1 MAIKTKKLSLSKILK
16 KKKQS
21 SPTTSGQ
28 QKRDSDTSRSTAEAA
43 VNANDNDAT
52 PPSQLKLN
60 AAAATTAEEPTHV
73 VSTPVPRDDD
83 APLKPIIRATS
94 NGDESSTPPRPGSTR
109 RSVHFSPAV
118 NSSFVA
124 AAAAASEETNNNN
137 NDDPFPDYQGR
148 KITSRTQQ
156 LQRTLSI
163 CSSKYDID
171 GDGQLDKFEQLAR
184 SLDSNGRGSIDPIT
198 VVKLLKEQDKLKKQ
212 QWLLL
217 FGNIIQW
224 LPLIVGAVYTFFKFT
239 ERQYQQNVGGKI
251 LTSMDYIKEGIVTSD
266 EIDSLW
272 ELSRGRAYPLTNE
285 HKRDYLR
292 DGFVVLPNFLTENE
306 SQALDKVVTHNLNE
320 MAFPDLLTK
329 CSRKFHGEHYHSTVT
344 HRFWQQPRIAD
355 MLSTLA
361 LDGDTAYMVTSEILE
376 MPSGVA
382 CIPQWHWD
390 FLTFP
395 QNYNASFTTGT
406 QIWWSSEEV
415 DGNVGG
421 GLAFLPGSH
430 KWANEVDEGAAL
442 HPCFAMNL
450 FDKMSADCT
459 QLLDREMVVP
469 KLSPTDIVVFSRF
482 TLHRSVARNPSVPFK
497 SPTGRRG
504 YTLRVGSA
512 RSIFK
517 QDTMQCFPSHPS
529 SNFERQLKEGKRY
542 DSVIDPKTGI
552 PNPHAIYRPMNVR
565 DSEELMIQEGN
576 GRTMSTTTFLHY
588 SAQSIIRQ
596 KIKWKLAKY
605 VEDAVNV
612 VAQRKLLDM
621 SCKAAP
627 TPDVR
632 AYD

>member
-1 MAIKTKKLSLSKILK
+1 M
-16 KKKQS
+16 
-21 SPTTSGQ
+21 
-28 QKRDSDTSRSTAEAA
+28 
-43 VNANDNDAT
+43 
-52 PPSQLKLN
+52 
-60 AAAATTAEEPTHV
+60 
-73 VSTPVPRDDD
+73 
-83 APLKPIIRATS
+83 
-94 NGDESSTPPRPGSTR
+94 
-109 RSVHFSPAV
+109 
-118 NSSFVA
+118 
-124 AAAAASEETNNNN
+124 
-137 NDDPFPDYQGR
+137 
-148 KITSRTQQ
+148 
-156 LQRTLSI
+156 
-163 CSSKYDID
+163 YDKE
-171 GDGQLDKFEQLAR
+171 GKGYLDKFQQLAR
-184 SLDSNGRGSIDPIT
+184 SLDSEGAGSIDPET
-198 VVKLLKEQDKLKKQ
+198 VINLLKEQDKLKKQ
-212 QWLLL
+212 QWLLV

-224 LPLIVGAVYTFFKFT
+224 LPFILGAVYTFFKFT

-251 LTSMDYIKEGIVTSD
+251 LTSMDYVKGGIVTRD
-266 EIDSLW
+266 EIHSLW
-272 ELSRGRAYPLTNE
+272 ELSQGRAYPLTNE
-285 HKRDYLR
+285 HRMDYLR
-292 DGFVVLPNFLTENE
+292 DGFVVLPDFLTEEE
-306 SQALDKVVTHNLNE
+306 SQSLDKVVTHNLNA

-395 QNYNASFTTGT
+395 QNYNASFTTGS

-430 KWANEVDEGAAL
+430 KWANSFDEGAAL

-450 FDKMSADCT
+450 FDKMSQECT
-459 QLLDREMVVP
+459 QLLDREMIVP

-497 SPTGRRG
+497 SPTGRKG

-517 QDTMQCFPSHPS
+517 LDTMQCFPSHPS
-529 SNFERQLKEGKRY
+529 SNFERQLKEGRRY
-542 DSVIDPKTGI
+542 DSVIDEETGL
-552 PNPHAIYRPMNVR
+552 PNPHAIYRPMNVQ

-576 GRTMSTTTFLHY
+576 GRAMSTTTFLHY

-605 VEDAVNV
+605 VEDAVNA
-612 VAQRKLLDM
+612 VAQHKVLDM

-627 TPDVR
+627 TPDVM
-632 AYD
+632 AML

>member
-1 MAIKTKKLSLSKILK
+1 MSIASSSNSSTSSTCTCSDIDIASDEEVSSSAGTGNET
-16 KKKQS
+16 S
-21 SPTTSGQ
+21 SPQEG
-28 QKRDSDTSRSTAEAA
+28 D
-43 VNANDNDAT
+43 
-52 PPSQLKLN
+52 PPNRKKVVHRQL
-60 AAAATTAEEPTHV
+60 
-73 VSTPVPRDDD
+73 
-83 APLKPIIRATS
+83 S
-94 NGDESSTPPRPGSTR
+94 N
-109 RSVHFSPAV
+109 
-118 NSSFVA
+118 
-124 AAAAASEETNNNN
+124 
-137 NDDPFPDYQGR
+137 
-148 KITSRTQQ
+148 
-156 LQRTLSI
+156 
-163 CSSKYDID
+163 CSSKYDKEHK
-171 GDGQLDKFEQLAR
+171 GYLNKYEQLAR
-184 SLDSNGRGSIDPIT
+184 SLDSKNRGSIDPET
-198 VVKLLKEQDKLKKQ
+198 VINLLKTQDLLKKR
-212 QWLLL
+212 QWVLLL
-217 FGNIIQW
+217 GNIIQW
-224 LPLIVGAVYTFFKFT
+224 LPLIIGAAYTFIKFT

-251 LTSMDYIKEGIVTSD
+251 LTSMDYIREGVVTSE
-266 EIDSLW
+266 EIHSLW
-272 ELSRGRAYPLTNE
+272 DLSEGDAYPLTE
-285 HKRDYLR
+285 RQRQDYLR
-292 DGFVVLPNFLTENE
+292 DGFVVLPNFLTEGE
-306 SQALDKVVTHNLNE
+306 SQTLDKVVTHNLNE
-320 MAFPDLLTK
+320 LAFPDLLTK
-329 CSRKFHGEHYHSTVT
+329 CSRKFHGEHYHSSVT
-344 HRFWQQPRIAD
+344 HRFWQQPRISD

-376 MPSGVA
+376 MPSGAA

-395 QNYNASFTTGT
+395 QNYNTSFTTGT

-415 DGNVGG
+415 DGNIGG

-430 KWANEVDEGAAL
+430 RWANSVDENASL

-450 FDKMSADCT
+450 FDKMSSECT
-459 QLLDREMVVP
+459 QLLDREMVIP
-469 KLSPTDIVVFSRF
+469 SLSPTDIVIFSRF

-497 SPTGRRG
+497 STTGRRG